1 MQLGT
6 RLDDLNPSPPVEEL
20 PVAAAR
26 ERLEHDARVFAGAR
40 FQVAEVRDLEIAGGD
55 GRLPARLYVGSGAP
69 TPSPLLVY
77 FHGGGWTLG
86 SIESH
91 DNVCRFLATEARIR
105 VLSIGYRLAPESRF
119 PAAADDATA
128 SFRDAAA
135 RAAGLGADPERVA
148 VGGDSAGGNLAAV
161 CCLDARG
168 RQGPEPCFQLLI
180 YPAVQFGDRERPSYT
195 LFGEGF
201 FLTTAEMDWFD
212 ANYLGPDPESA
223 ARDPRAAPLRAE
235 DLSGLPP
242 ALVVVAGYDPLRDE
256 GIEYAGALAGGRR
269 RGGATARAGATA
281 RICERRRA
289 GSRGAGRDARGRGRA
304 SAGPYGLKYAFVCLR
319 TMPVRLPS
327 AMFAS
332 ARCRP
337 QVGSGIAFRCGA
349 PGWSVICR
357 TLALSALEHAPR

>member
-1 MQLGT
+1 MNLPPTVEAMVLRSLVALPRPVIRALAGKPIEIDGQLMEPEMQLGT
-6 RLDDLNPSPPVEEL
+6 RLDHLNPSPPVEEL
-20 PVAAAR
+20 PVGAAR

-55 GRLPARLYVGSGAP
+55 GRLPARLYAGAGAP

-91 DNVCRFLATEARIR
+91 DNVCRFLATEAGIR

-119 PAAADDATA
+119 PAAADDAIA

-135 RAAGLGADPERVA
+135 RAAELGGEPERVG

-161 CCLDARG
+161 CCLDARES
-168 RQGPEPCFQLLI
+168 QGPEPCFQLLI
-180 YPAVQFGDRERPSYT
+180 YPAVQVGDRKRPSYT
-195 LFGEGF
+195 LFGEGY

-212 ANYLGPDPESA
+212 AHYLGPDPESA

-235 DLSGLPP
+235 DHSGLPP

-256 GIEYAGALAGGRR
+256 GIEYAKRLREAGVDVELQ
-269 RGGATARAGATA
+269 RAPGLPHGFANA
-281 RICERRRA
+281 AGLGHAAPAAMREVAGSLRRA
-289 GSRGAGRDARGRGRA
+289 LTA
-304 SAGPYGLKYAFVCLR
+304 
-319 TMPVRLPS
+319 
-327 AMFAS
+327 
-332 ARCRP
+332 
-337 QVGSGIAFRCGA
+337 
-349 PGWSVICR
+349 
-357 TLALSALEHAPR
+357 